1 MDSVTQRYP
10 NLPQRLI
17 GLEALSS
24 NLWWS
29 WHPAARMVFKMLDRP
44 AWKESGH
51 NPVRMLGEISRE
63 ILESAAA
70 DPEYLR
76 LYDDVVNQFQQ
87 DTLGNGDFF
96 SRIRPDVPSPVVV
109 YFSAEYG
116 LHHSLPFY
124 AGGLGF
130 LAGDFIKECSD
141 LGIPLEAVGFMYPEG
156 YVRQRITEAG
166 RQESLDEPLDR
177 EAASISRVLTATGE
191 QLIIQVPFIDPPI
204 YVALWKV
211 AVGRC
216 SLYLMDTDIEKNEP
230 WNRLISA
237 RLYVGDQEQRL
248 RQEIVLGIG
257 GYELL
262 GALGIGRDIIHLN
275 EGHPAFALLEKVREQ
290 VESGI
295 PYEDA
300 VEQVRRTS
308 VFTTH
313 TPLAAG
319 TDVFPFALVEKYFHR
334 YWPSLGIDHDTFVK
348 LGIDPRS
355 PRAGFNMTVLA
366 FRLSGFSNGVSQR
379 HTEVAKGIWQGLWP
393 ALPVE
398 KVRSIP

>member
-1 MDSVTQRYP
+1 
-10 NLPQRLI
+10 
-17 GLEALSS
+17 
-24 NLWWS
+24 
-29 WHPAARMVFKMLDRP
+29 
-44 AWKESGH
+44 
-51 NPVRMLGEISRE
+51 
-63 ILESAAA
+63 
-70 DPEYLR
+70 
-76 LYDDVVNQFQQ
+76 
-87 DTLGNGDFF
+87 
-96 SRIRPDVPSPVVV
+96 
-109 YFSAEYG
+109 
-116 LHHSLPFY
+116 
-124 AGGLGF
+124 
-130 LAGDFIKECSD
+130 
-141 LGIPLEAVGFMYPEG
+141 MYPEG

-177 EAASISRVLTATGE
+177 EAGSISRVLTATGE

-308 VFTTH
+308 VSTTH
-313 TPLAAG
+313 HPRGGNGRLPIRTRGEILS
-319 TDVFPFALVEKYFHR
+319 
-334 YWPSLGIDHDTFVK
+334 SL
-348 LGIDPRS
+348 
-355 PRAGFNMTVLA
+355 LA
-366 FRLSGFSNGVSQR
+366 FPGNR
-379 HTEVAKGIWQGLWP
+379 P
-393 ALPVE
+393 
-398 KVRSIP
+398 

>member
-116 LHHSLPFY
+116 VHRFPSRFMPADWDSLPGISSRN
-124 AGGLGF
+124 AVIWGF
-130 LAGDFIKECSD
+130 PWRPSGSCIRKAMC
-141 LGIPLEAVGFMYPEG
+141 
-156 YVRQRITEAG
+156 
-166 RQESLDEPLDR
+166 
-177 EAASISRVLTATGE
+177 ASA
-191 QLIIQVPFIDPPI
+191 
-204 YVALWKV
+204 
-211 AVGRC
+211 
-216 SLYLMDTDIEKNEP
+216 
-230 WNRLISA
+230 
-237 RLYVGDQEQRL
+237 
-248 RQEIVLGIG
+248 
-257 GYELL
+257 
-262 GALGIGRDIIHLN
+262 
-275 EGHPAFALLEKVREQ
+275 
-290 VESGI
+290 
-295 PYEDA
+295 
-300 VEQVRRTS
+300 
-308 VFTTH
+308 
-313 TPLAAG
+313 
-319 TDVFPFALVEKYFHR
+319 
-334 YWPSLGIDHDTFVK
+334 
-348 LGIDPRS
+348 
-355 PRAGFNMTVLA
+355 
-366 FRLSGFSNGVSQR
+366 
-379 HTEVAKGIWQGLWP
+379 
-393 ALPVE
+393 
-398 KVRSIP
+398 